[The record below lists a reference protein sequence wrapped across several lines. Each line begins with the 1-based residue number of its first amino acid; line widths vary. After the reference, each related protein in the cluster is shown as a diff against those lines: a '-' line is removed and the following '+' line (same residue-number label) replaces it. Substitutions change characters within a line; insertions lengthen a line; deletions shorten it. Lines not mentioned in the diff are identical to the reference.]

1 MPPAAV
7 ALALLL
13 HAVVAAVLWFW
24 APPRKSEA
32 SPEPVMILFD
42 SSPSNVGLQEP
53 ERTGPPAEAIAAA
66 PLPDDGREPAALQSP
81 TTDAAVQPVPN
92 DPAPAATSPASRHP
106 GPVSPDRP
114 PSTDPTQQA
123 LASPAAPPGPQ
134 PASPPSAAAAPPP
147 AAFPLYE
154 FSIPPVPGA
163 PPPPTSR
170 DFARPRVVTPI
181 RPAQRPPPRPAP
193 PSQYRPPADTTAAMP
208 APLPGPTMADQI
220 AGAGRQRND
229 YLTRLFR
236 HLEPH
241 RANAL
246 GGRAA
251 SLHGR
256 VVTRVTIARNG
267 SVLDVSL
274 DSSSGRP
281 ALDAA
286 ELTAIRNGAPFP
298 PVPAGMPGDP
308 VILILRMTY

>member
-13 HAVVAAVLWFW
+13 HAATGAVLWLW
-24 APPRKSEA
+24 VPPRNAEVP
-32 SPEPVMILFD
+32 PEPVMILFD
-42 SSPSNVGLQEP
+42 GSPSNVGLQEP
-53 ERTGPPAEAIAAA
+53 ERPGPPPEAIAAA
-66 PLPDDGREPAALQSP
+66 PRTDDGREPAAWQTP
-81 TTDAAVQPVPN
+81 TPGSAAPKEP
-92 DPAPAATSPASRHP
+92 PAQASAATAAPP
-106 GPVSPDRP
+106 EPDGTSP
-114 PSTDPTQQA
+114 PSTT
-123 LASPAAPPGPQ
+123 
-134 PASPPSAAAAPPP
+134 AAAPA

-154 FSIPPVPGA
+154 FSIPPVPSA

-170 DFARPRVVTPI
+170 DFARPKVVTSI

-193 PSQYRPPADTTAAMP
+193 PSQYRPPSETTAAMP

-241 RANAL
+241 RTNAL

-251 SLHGR
+251 NLHGR

-267 SVLDVSL
+267 SVLNVSL
-274 DSSSGRP
+274 ESSSGRP